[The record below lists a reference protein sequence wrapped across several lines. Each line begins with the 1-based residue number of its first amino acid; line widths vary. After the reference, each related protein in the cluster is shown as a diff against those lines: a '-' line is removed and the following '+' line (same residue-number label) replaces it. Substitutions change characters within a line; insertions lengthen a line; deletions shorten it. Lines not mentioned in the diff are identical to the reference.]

1 MKYFQNVIGI
11 GLCAAFVA
19 ACGGSPADVTGA
31 TGSSLRALPAQ
42 SSMTKTGTATVTQ
55 LYSFRGKTG
64 RLPYAGLTAVNGML
78 YGTTSQGGGK
88 GGGAVFQITPAGT
101 LTLLHA
107 FAGGADGQY
116 PYASLNDVD
125 GVLYGTTE
133 DGGAADLGT
142 VFKIT
147 TSGTET
153 VLYSFKGGKDGANPV
168 ARLTD
173 VGGVL
178 YGTTR
183 SGGAHSYGT
192 VFQVTKSGKETVI
205 HSFKSGADGAV
216 PRARLTNVGGKL
228 YGTTSTGGEANDGTV
243 FDVTTS
249 GKERVLYSFKGTPN
263 DGANPAAGLIDVNGT
278 LYGTTSLGGHACYG
292 YGSCGTVFKVTT
304 AGLETVLHTFA
315 GGSDGALP
323 YASLADVNGALY
335 GTTTAGGRG
344 CYYGA
349 GCGIVFKITP
359 SGTESVVAFFGNDAG
374 TTPYAHVTAMGGT
387 LYGTTS
393 RGGALNVGT
402 VFALTP

>member
-31 TGSSLRALPAQ
+31 TGSNLRALPAQ

-64 RLPYAGLTAVNGML
+64 RVPYAGLTAVNGML

-88 GGGAVFQITPAGT
+88 GRGAVFQITPAGT

-107 FAGGADGQY
+107 FAG
-116 PYASLNDVD
+116 
-125 GVLYGTTE
+125 
-133 DGGAADLGT
+133 
-142 VFKIT
+142 
-147 TSGTET
+147 
-153 VLYSFKGGKDGANPV
+153 
-168 ARLTD
+168 
-173 VGGVL
+173 
-178 YGTTR
+178 
-183 SGGAHSYGT
+183 
-192 VFQVTKSGKETVI
+192 
-205 HSFKSGADGAV
+205 GADGAV

-359 SGTESVVAFFGNDAG
+359 SGTESVVAFFGNGAG